1 MSPLGVTNLNTPEM
15 RQMSQE
21 EKYAL
26 KLKQGRAFYGIEIKI
41 VDDSGAELPNDG
53 KAFGHLMV
61 RGPYVLERYFKSET
75 DAVDADGWFDTGDIS
90 SIDPDGYMSIVD
102 REKDVIKSGGEW
114 ISSIDVENAVASHA
128 DVMQTAV
135 VGIPHPKWDERPL
148 LFVVSNSGNEIDRE
162 ELDEL
167 MLKKFEKWQLP
178 DQVVFLKE
186 LPIGA
191 TGKVKKIDLR
201 EEYKEHYM

>member
-1 MSPLGVTNLNTPEM
+1 
-15 RQMSQE
+15 
-21 EKYAL
+21 
-26 KLKQGRAFYGIEIKI
+26 
-41 VDDSGAELPNDG
+41 
-53 KAFGHLMV
+53 
-61 RGPYVLERYFKSET
+61 
-75 DAVDADGWFDTGDIS
+75 
-90 SIDPDGYMSIVD
+90 
-102 REKDVIKSGGEW
+102 
-114 ISSIDVENAVASHA
+114 
-128 DVMQTAV
+128 MQTAV

-148 LFVVSNSGNEIDRE
+148 LFVVSNSGNEINRE

-201 EEYKEHYM
+201 EEYKEHYI

>member
-1 MSPLGVTNLNTPEM
+1 
-15 RQMSQE
+15 
-21 EKYAL
+21 
-26 KLKQGRAFYGIEIKI
+26 
-41 VDDSGAELPNDG
+41 
-53 KAFGHLMV
+53 
-61 RGPYVLERYFKSET
+61 
-75 DAVDADGWFDTGDIS
+75 
-90 SIDPDGYMSIVD
+90 
-102 REKDVIKSGGEW
+102 
-114 ISSIDVENAVASHA
+114 
-128 DVMQTAV
+128 MQTAV

-148 LFVVSNSGNEIDRE
+148 LFVVSNSGEEISRE

-201 EEYKEHYM
+201 EEYKEQYM

>member
-1 MSPLGVTNLNTPEM
+1 
-15 RQMSQE
+15 
-21 EKYAL
+21 
-26 KLKQGRAFYGIEIKI
+26 
-41 VDDSGAELPNDG
+41 
-53 KAFGHLMV
+53 
-61 RGPYVLERYFKSET
+61 
-75 DAVDADGWFDTGDIS
+75 
-90 SIDPDGYMSIVD
+90 
-102 REKDVIKSGGEW
+102 
-114 ISSIDVENAVASHA
+114 
-128 DVMQTAV
+128 MQTAV

-148 LFVVSNSGNEIDRE
+148 LFVVSNSGNDINRE

-201 EEYKEHYM
+201 EEYKEHYI

>member
-1 MSPLGVTNLNTPEM
+1 MFLCLFILCARIILDKTVIELAFKNIISKKLGSDSIHAKAEHIKKYVKA
-15 RQMSQE
+15 E
-21 EKYAL
+21 E
-26 KLKQGRAFYGIEIKI
+26 
-41 VDDSGAELPNDG
+41 
-53 KAFGHLMV
+53 
-61 RGPYVLERYFKSET
+61 
-75 DAVDADGWFDTGDIS
+75 DAVDKDGWFDSGDIS

-114 ISSIDVENAVASHA
+114 ISSIDVENAVASHP

-148 LFVVSNSGNEIDRE
+148 LFVVSNSGNEINRE

>member
-1 MSPLGVTNLNTPEM
+1 
-15 RQMSQE
+15 
-21 EKYAL
+21 
-26 KLKQGRAFYGIEIKI
+26 
-41 VDDSGAELPNDG
+41 
-53 KAFGHLMV
+53 
-61 RGPYVLERYFKSET
+61 
-75 DAVDADGWFDTGDIS
+75 
-90 SIDPDGYMSIVD
+90 
-102 REKDVIKSGGEW
+102 
-114 ISSIDVENAVASHA
+114 
-128 DVMQTAV
+128 MQTAV

-148 LFVVSNSGNEIDRE
+148 LFVVSNSGDEINRE

-201 EEYKEHYM
+201 EEFKEHYM

>member
-1 MSPLGVTNLNTPEM
+1 MQ
-15 RQMSQE
+15 R
-21 EKYAL
+21 
-26 KLKQGRAFYGIEIKI
+26 
-41 VDDSGAELPNDG
+41 
-53 KAFGHLMV
+53 FGH
-61 RGPYVLERYFKSET
+61 S
-75 DAVDADGWFDTGDIS
+75 
-90 SIDPDGYMSIVD
+90 
-102 REKDVIKSGGEW
+102 
-114 ISSIDVENAVASHA
+114 NVAEA
-128 DVMQTAV
+128 AAIGV
-135 VGIPHPKWDERPL
+135 PHPKWDERPL
-148 LFVVSNSGNEIDRE
+148 LFVVSNSGNEINRE

>member
-1 MSPLGVTNLNTPEM
+1 
-15 RQMSQE
+15 
-21 EKYAL
+21 
-26 KLKQGRAFYGIEIKI
+26 
-41 VDDSGAELPNDG
+41 
-53 KAFGHLMV
+53 
-61 RGPYVLERYFKSET
+61 
-75 DAVDADGWFDTGDIS
+75 
-90 SIDPDGYMSIVD
+90 
-102 REKDVIKSGGEW
+102 
-114 ISSIDVENAVASHA
+114 
-128 DVMQTAV
+128 MQTAV

-162 ELDEL
+162 ELDGL

-178 DQVVFLKE
+178 DQVVLLKE

>member
-1 MSPLGVTNLNTPEM
+1 
-15 RQMSQE
+15 
-21 EKYAL
+21 
-26 KLKQGRAFYGIEIKI
+26 
-41 VDDSGAELPNDG
+41 
-53 KAFGHLMV
+53 
-61 RGPYVLERYFKSET
+61 
-75 DAVDADGWFDTGDIS
+75 
-90 SIDPDGYMSIVD
+90 
-102 REKDVIKSGGEW
+102 
-114 ISSIDVENAVASHA
+114 
-128 DVMQTAV
+128 MQTAV

-148 LFVVSNSGNEIDRE
+148 LFVVSNSGNEINRE

-201 EEYKEHYM
+201 EEYKDQYM

>member
-1 MSPLGVTNLNTPEM
+1 M
-15 RQMSQE
+15 
-21 EKYAL
+21 KDH
-26 KLKQGRAFYGIEIKI
+26 FY
-41 VDDSGAELPNDG
+41 
-53 KAFGHLMV
+53 
-61 RGPYVLERYFKSET
+61 
-75 DAVDADGWFDTGDIS
+75 
-90 SIDPDGYMSIVD
+90 
-102 REKDVIKSGGEW
+102 
-114 ISSIDVENAVASHA
+114 
-128 DVMQTAV
+128 
-135 VGIPHPKWDERPL
+135 
-148 LFVVSNSGNEIDRE
+148 FVVSNSGNEINRE

>member
-1 MSPLGVTNLNTPEM
+1 
-15 RQMSQE
+15 
-21 EKYAL
+21 
-26 KLKQGRAFYGIEIKI
+26 
-41 VDDSGAELPNDG
+41 
-53 KAFGHLMV
+53 
-61 RGPYVLERYFKSET
+61 
-75 DAVDADGWFDTGDIS
+75 
-90 SIDPDGYMSIVD
+90 
-102 REKDVIKSGGEW
+102 
-114 ISSIDVENAVASHA
+114 
-128 DVMQTAV
+128 MQTAV

-148 LFVVSNSGNEIDRE
+148 LFVVSNSGNEINRE

-201 EEYKEHYM
+201 EKYKEHYM